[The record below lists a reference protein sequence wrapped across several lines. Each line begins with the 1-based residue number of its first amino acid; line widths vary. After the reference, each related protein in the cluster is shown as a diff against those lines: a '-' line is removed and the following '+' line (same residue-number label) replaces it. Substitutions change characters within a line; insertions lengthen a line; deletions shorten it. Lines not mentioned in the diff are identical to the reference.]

1 LCTPDI
7 RFYFG
12 VYLEGLRKSTR
23 NFKIVGVPAEIETRY
38 SLNPYPANVENRVS

>member
-12 VYLEGLRKSTR
+12 VYLEGLRNSVR
-23 NFKIVGVPAEIETRY
+23 NLKIFGVPAETETHYGLDIRHT
-38 SLNPYPANVENRVS
+38 A